1 MEMNDN
7 EIFAA
12 VRDSL
17 TAARDSLGEVRME
30 RPARTFEARAR
41 TRRRR
46 RGLSGA
52 ATGALALG
60 VGLALALT
68 PGGSPALAAHP
79 VHANLAAWSVN
90 TDSGG
95 QVTIVVRNLQDPS
108 ELQQKL
114 DDAGIP
120 SAVYFGETCTGEI
133 VGQADQVLQQAQ
145 GEVKRD
151 GGGYIKLT
159 VTPSAMPQGAE
170 LLLSIAQAPGQG
182 GPGGGQQSGRSSS
195 SGISL
200 VKAGGQISCT
210 SPGASG

>member
-1 MEMNDN
+1 MNDN

-17 TAARDSLGEVRME
+17 TAARDSLGEVRMGH
-30 RPARTFEARAR
+30 PARTFEARAH
-41 TRRRR
+41 RRRMR

-68 PGGSPALAAHP
+68 TGGSPALTAHP
-79 VHANLAAWSVN
+79 VHANLDAWSVN

-108 ELQQKL
+108 ELQRKL
-114 DDAGIP
+114 AEAGIP
-120 SAVYFGETCTGEI
+120 SAVYFGEICTGQT
-133 VGQADQVLQQAQ
+133 VGQADQVLQRAQ
-145 GEVKRD
+145 GEVKSD

-170 LLLSIAQAPGQG
+170 LLLSIARVPGQG
-182 GPGGGQQSGRSSS
+182 GPGGGQRSGRSSS
-195 SGISL
+195 GGISL
-200 VKAGGQISCT
+200 VQVGGQISCS